1 MKYTGKL
8 YGKIGKTYVEMQF
21 STDDV
26 DALQAENER
35 LRTAMEQ
42 ALREIGEEWPVFAAL
57 TLKNALNRK

>member
-8 YGKIGKTYVEMQF
+8 YGKLAGRYFEMEI
-21 STDDV
+21 SSDDV